1 MSILFDEE
9 KWKKNVSQYNL
20 VEKDSGKTLE
30 TRYLLHDDAG
40 LLNRIY
46 AQEGRSAD
54 WREVNWESKSAKKK
68 RK

>member
-1 MSILFDEE
+1 MIIFDEE
-9 KWKKNVSQYNL
+9 KWNKNVSQYDL
-20 VEKDSGKTLE
+20 VEKETGKVLE

-40 LLNRIY
+40 LLNRVY

-54 WREVNWESKSAKKK
+54 WREVNWESKTGKKK

>member
-1 MSILFDEE
+1 MIIFDEE
-9 KWKKNVSQYNL
+9 KWNKNVSQYHL
-20 VEKDSGKTLE
+20 VEREAGKVLE

-40 LLNRIY
+40 LLNRVY

-54 WREVNWESKSAKKK
+54 WREVDWELKTGKKK